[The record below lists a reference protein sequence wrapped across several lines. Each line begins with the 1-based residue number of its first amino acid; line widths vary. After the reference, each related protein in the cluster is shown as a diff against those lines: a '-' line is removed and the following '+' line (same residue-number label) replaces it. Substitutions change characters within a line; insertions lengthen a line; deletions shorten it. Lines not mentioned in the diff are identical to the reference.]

1 MTKMRIPLLD
11 LKAQYRTIK
20 DEILLAIEEVLETQC
35 FILGPKVAKIEEE
48 IAHYCSCKY
57 AIGLSSGTD
66 ALLASLMAI
75 DIEPGDAIVTTSYS
89 FFATVETIVRSGAVP
104 VFVDID
110 PLTYNLSTDRLRE
123 LFKRMEKS
131 PKAIIPV
138 HLYGQCAEMDEI
150 MKLARE
156 QKVKVIEDAAQ
167 SIGAKYRGNFAGTM
181 GDIGCF
187 SFFPSKNLGGYGD
200 GGMAVTNSSDLAK
213 KLKSLR
219 VHGVSDAHCH
229 SIVGGNFRLDAL
241 QSAVL
246 SVKLR
251 HLSNWIE
258 KRRRNASTYN
268 YLFKKYDL
276 SDVVIPHSP
285 PENFHVYN
293 QYVIRVPNRDRL
305 QKLLEAEGVS
315 TAVYYPI
322 PLHLQPC
329 LSHLGYR
336 KGDFPEAEKAARET
350 LALPMYPELTA
361 EQQEYIVRKIAIL
374 KDKG

>member
-75 DIEPGDAIVTTSYS
+75 DIKPGDAIVTTSYS

-123 LFKRMEKS
+123 LFKRIEKS

-276 SDVVIPHSP
+276 SDVVIPHCP

-293 QYVIRVPNRDRL
+293 QYVIRVPNRGRL

-329 LSHLGYR
+329 LSHFGYR

-350 LALPMYPELTA
+350 LALPMYPELTP